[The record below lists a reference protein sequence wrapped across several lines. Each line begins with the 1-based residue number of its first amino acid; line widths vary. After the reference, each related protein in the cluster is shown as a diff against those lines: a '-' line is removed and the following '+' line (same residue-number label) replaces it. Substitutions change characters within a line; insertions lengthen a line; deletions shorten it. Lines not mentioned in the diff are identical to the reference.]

1 MGHLSLVDL
10 RSVEVW
16 DRAFLSVYRNRIASL
31 SRPSKRLNYGACFTT
46 NLKNIKKTWEG
57 INELLNRQRN
67 RKQASVLQR
76 PNISGVIQK
85 PAKITN
91 IFNLHF
97 ASIGPRLVRNISP
110 PRKNFQDYL
119 AVTNHYLSFF
129 FDPVTLSEV
138 DLEILATPS
147 NKVYGLY
154 SYPVHL
160 LKSVPFYPL
169 SCLDE

>member
-1 MGHLSLVDL
+1 MSTV
-10 RSVEVW
+10 
-16 DRAFLSVYRNRIASL
+16 AFLSVYRNRIVSL
-31 SRPSKRLNYGACFTT
+31 SRLSKRLNYEAYFTT
-46 NLKNIKKTWEG
+46 NLKNMKKTWEG
-57 INELLNRQRN
+57 INELLNRQRI

-91 IFNLHF
+91 IFKLHF
-97 ASIGPRLVRNISP
+97 ASIGRRLVRNIST

-119 AVTNHYLSFF
+119 AVTNRYLSFF

-138 DLEILATPS
+138 ELEILATPS

-154 SYPVHL
+154 SSPVHL
-160 LKSVPFYPL
+160 LKSVPLSPL

>member
-1 MGHLSLVDL
+1 M
-10 RSVEVW
+10 
-16 DRAFLSVYRNRIASL
+16 
-31 SRPSKRLNYGACFTT
+31 
-46 NLKNIKKTWEG
+46 KKTWKG

-67 RKQASVLQR
+67 RNQVSVLQR
-76 PNISGVIQK
+76 PNNCGVTQK
-85 PAKITN
+85 PAEITN

-97 ASIGPRLVRNISP
+97 AAIGPRLARNISP

-147 NKVYGLY
+147 NKVYSLY
-154 SYPVHL
+154 IL
-160 LKSVPFYPL
+160 ARFIF
-169 SCLDE
+169 

>member
-1 MGHLSLVDL
+1 M
-10 RSVEVW
+10 
-16 DRAFLSVYRNRIASL
+16 
-31 SRPSKRLNYGACFTT
+31 
-46 NLKNIKKTWEG
+46 KKTWERL
-57 INELLNRQRN
+57 NEFLNRQRN
-67 RKQASVLQR
+67 SKQVSVLQR
-76 PNISGVIQK
+76 PNNSGVTQK
-85 PAKITN
+85 PAEITN

-97 ASIGPRLVRNISP
+97 ASIGPRLALNISL

-154 SYPVHL
+154 SCPVHL
-160 LKSVPFYPL
+160 LKSVPFSPL

>member
-1 MGHLSLVDL
+1 M
-10 RSVEVW
+10 
-16 DRAFLSVYRNRIASL
+16 YRNRIVSL
-31 SRPSKRLNYGACFTT
+31 SRLSKRLNYEAYFTT
-46 NLKNIKKTWEG
+46 NLKNMKKTWEG
-57 INELLNRQRN
+57 INELLNRQGS

-76 PNISGVIQK
+76 PNNSGVIEK
-85 PAKITN
+85 PADITN
-91 IFNLHF
+91 NFNVHF

-129 FDPVTLSEV
+129 FDPVTLSQV

-154 SYPVHL
+154 SCPVHI
-160 LKSVPFYPL
+160 LKSFPFSPL

>member
-1 MGHLSLVDL
+1 M
-10 RSVEVW
+10 
-16 DRAFLSVYRNRIASL
+16 
-31 SRPSKRLNYGACFTT
+31 
-46 NLKNIKKTWEG
+46 KKTWEG
-57 INELLNRQRN
+57 INELLNRQRS
-67 RKQASVLQR
+67 RKPASVVQR
-76 PNISGVIQK
+76 RKISGVIQK

-119 AVTNHYLSFF
+119 AVTNQYLSFF

-154 SYPVHL
+154 SCPVHL
-160 LKSVPFYPL
+160 LKYVPFYPL

>member
-1 MGHLSLVDL
+1 MM
-10 RSVEVW
+10 
-16 DRAFLSVYRNRIASL
+16 
-31 SRPSKRLNYGACFTT
+31 
-46 NLKNIKKTWEG
+46 KTWEG
-57 INELLNRQRN
+57 INELLNRERN
-67 RKQASVLQR
+67 RNQVSVLQR
-76 PNISGVIQK
+76 PNNSGVTQK
-85 PAKITN
+85 PAEITN

-97 ASIGPRLVRNISP
+97 ASIGPRLARNISP

-154 SYPVHL
+154 IL
-160 LKSVPFYPL
+160 ARFIF
-169 SCLDE
+169 